1 MFCNLFSARRFRS
14 PDAYRSRRLELEA
27 LEDRVAPAA
36 AVGPA
41 PFPATIGIL
50 PSFQPSSFASFS
62 ATMPSAG
69 NSGFPSFVNTS
80 PTFQTTGF
88 AFFPGSSPSFGS
100 TGFSATGISL
110 PFGFSTAGGT
120 NAFAGSAATANQLP
134 QIEQEIGT
142 LFQLAAAQNPAQAT
156 SLVLDEFF
164 LAIETFTVF
173 RSQAQGI
180 FNPTFQ
186 DLPARENAINQN
198 PLEQTQLGRQL
209 GSLVFETTASLLAVG
224 SPGAGVGV

>member
-1 MFCNLFSARRFRS
+1 MFRNLFAARRFRS

-27 LEDRVAPAA
+27 LEDRVAPASGG
-36 AVGPA
+36 GPA
-41 PFPATIGIL
+41 PFPAPIGIL
-50 PSFQPSSFASFS
+50 PNFQPTSFASFS

-88 AFFPGSSPSFGS
+88 APFSGNSPSFGS
-100 TGFSATGISL
+100 SGFSVPGFSL
-110 PFGFSTAGGT
+110 PFGSSTAVAT
-120 NAFAGSAATANQLP
+120 NGSAGSAATLNQLN
-134 QIEQEIGT
+134 QMEQMIGQ
-142 LFQLAAAQNPAQAT
+142 LFQLATAQNPQQAAN
-156 SLVLDEFF
+156 LVLDEFF

-173 RSQAQGI
+173 RSQAQGT

-198 PLEQTQLGRQL
+198 PVEQTQVGRLL
-209 GSLVFETTASLLAVG
+209 GSLVFETTATLLAAG